1 MKLSRFFKTIFMTDF
16 VGGLFI
22 AIKEIFKSKKTIN
35 YPFEKGKISPR
46 FRGEHALRRYPNGE
60 ERCIACKLCEAVCP
74 HSIFFYTFSIIAIIS
89 AIMVT
94 VSKNT
99 VHSVFFLILDFIS
112 ISCLFIMIGAEFLGM
127 IMLIVYVGAVAV
139 LFLFVVMMLNVAQQK
154 NQWFASKESSGHI
167 PVGLIISTIIF
178 FELIIVIGGWK
189 YKPDLFDINNTT
201 NNFNM
206 SNTHSLGQV
215 LYTDYIH
222 VFQLSGM
229 ILLVAM
235 IGAIVLTFRKREGV
249 KTQSYLKQISRERSE
264 GIGIF
269 LNRKNIIVILM
280 SIELILLAVNIN
292 LVAFSIFLGDLTG
305 QVFTLFILTVAAA
318 EAAIGLAIIV
328 VYYRNSGT
336 IRVEEID
343 QLKG

>member
-1 MKLSRFFKTIFMTDF
+1 M
-16 VGGLFI
+16 V
-22 AIKEIFKSKKTIN
+22 A
-35 YPFEKGKISPR
+35 
-46 FRGEHALRRYPNGE
+46 HA
-60 ERCIACKLCEAVCP
+60 
-74 HSIFFYTFSIIAIIS
+74 IFFYVFSIIAVIS

-154 NQWFASKESSGHI
+154 NQWFNSESTPSSHI

-178 FELIIVIGGWK
+178 FELIIVVGGWK
-189 YKPDLFDINNTT
+189 YKPELSNPNTT
-201 NNFNM
+201 QISNEV

-222 VFQLSGM
+222 IFQISGM
-229 ILLVAM
+229 ILLIAM
-235 IGAIVLTFRKREGV
+235 IGAIVLTFRRREGV

-264 GIGIF
+264 GIEVLEVPSNKGV
-269 LNRKNIIVILM
+269 K
-280 SIELILLAVNIN
+280 
-292 LVAFSIFLGDLTG
+292 
-305 QVFTLFILTVAAA
+305 
-318 EAAIGLAIIV
+318 
-328 VYYRNSGT
+328 
-336 IRVEEID
+336 ID
-343 QLKG
+343 D